1 MTGSNNDRL
10 LTDDELAAF
19 AAEMAMPNDAYQ
31 QHQHTKHDQ
40 AIESGN
46 SAAARDAVWRA
57 ASDRNLI
64 NEAETPELTEDQASA
79 LKSQLGWD

>member
-1 MTGSNNDRL
+1 MTTNSKNL

-19 AAEMAMPNDAYQ
+19 AAEMAMPNESYQ
-31 QHQHTKHDQ
+31 QHQRTKHDQ

-46 SAAARDAVWRA
+46 STAARDAVWRA